1 MNVRYPSVVQQSRN
15 FGLFPRAS
23 PLSLV
28 AKLEISLS
36 GTLWQV
42 MVLVDLQEAGKT
54 DSAED
59 PKSRAG

>member
-1 MNVRYPSVVQQSRN
+1 
-15 FGLFPRAS
+15 
-23 PLSLV
+23 V